1 MNVAV
6 VVSVRGVRVHM
17 GVRIFVTVLIHM
29 AVLVD
34 VFVTVRMDV
43 FVIVRVCMIVCMIVR
58 HDILRSFFPAAP
70 AAVCTEIITDYE
82 KKYNPPRGL
91 MHCRRVSKPMQK
103 TGINV

>member
-1 MNVAV
+1 MLCRMDVAV
-6 VVSVRGVRVHM
+6 VVSVRGVRVHV

-58 HDILRSFFPAAP
+58 HDILRLSF
-70 AAVCTEIITDYE
+70 
-82 KKYNPPRGL
+82 
-91 MHCRRVSKPMQK
+91 
-103 TGINV
+103 TGIPGQLYPRK